1 MASRICWHCER
12 FSHMTQ
18 IGPVFSD
25 ILKGKAADSFV
36 WFAPFT
42 CDACG
47 YATLG
52 MIDSS
57 LLGRRINSGQAQSVF
72 QVEADFEDEEEP
84 DDEDE
89 QIITWIPREPV
100 WKEYEDVPED
110 IAAVASEAYSC
121 CSIKAYRSAV
131 LMARTALEATA
142 KNKGI
147 TSGSLNE
154 KIEELAEQNII
165 TDQLAQE
172 ANEIRLLGNDMAH
185 GDPDIPVSKEDAS
198 DILGFLDT
206 VLDYVYQ
213 QPIAIQKRKALRKKR
228 KENKNDCRS
237 IAPSSTAATN

>member
-25 ILKGKAADSFV
+25 IFKGKAVDSFI
-36 WFAPFT
+36 WFATFT

-57 LLGRRINSGQAQSVF
+57 SWGRRINSDQAQSVF
-72 QVEADFEDEEEP
+72 EIEADFEDEEEP
-84 DDEDE
+84 DDGDE

-100 WKEYEDVPED
+100 WKEYEDVPKD

-154 KIEELAEQNII
+154 KIKELAEQNII
-165 TDQLAQE
+165 TGQLAQE

-185 GDPDIPVSKEDAS
+185 GDPDIPVSEEDAS

-213 QPIAIQKRKALRKKR
+213 QPIAIQKRKELREKR
-228 KENKNDCRS
+228 KQVKK
-237 IAPSSTAATN
+237 